1 MPAPRGKY
9 ELLALSDEELMK
21 ECRFDAMRGTGPG
34 GQKRNKTSSAAR
46 VTHLESGLS
55 AFDDVTRSQHQN
67 LKHALD
73 KLRGEIAVNLLPGV
87 GEPTPGIPLAPVPK
101 PNSRNYFLWLG
112 RIFDALLAT
121 DFQMP
126 EAAARFE
133 CSPSHLIRIV
143 AKDEFAWQKLA
154 EARQRRK
161 MTPLR
166 K

>member
-73 KLRGEIAVNLLPGV
+73 KLRGEIAVNLLPGE
-87 GEPTPGIPLAPVPK
+87 GESIPGIPLAPVPK

-112 RIFDALLAT
+112 KIFDALLAT

>member
-46 VTHLESGLS
+46 VIHLESGLS

-73 KLRGEIAVNLLPGV
+73 KLRGEIAVNLLPGE
-87 GEPTPGIPLAPVPK
+87 GETTPCIPIAPVPK

-112 RIFDALLAT
+112 KIFDALLAT

>member
-73 KLRGEIAVNLLPGV
+73 KLRGEIAVNLLPGEE
-87 GEPTPGIPLAPVPK
+87 EPTPCIPLAPVPK

-112 RIFDALLAT
+112 KIFDALLAT

>member
-73 KLRGEIAVNLLPGV
+73 KLRGEIAVNLLPGE

-101 PNSRNYFLWLG
+101 PN
-112 RIFDALLAT
+112 
-121 DFQMP
+121 
-126 EAAARFE
+126 
-133 CSPSHLIRIV
+133 
-143 AKDEFAWQKLA
+143 
-154 EARQRRK
+154 
-161 MTPLR
+161 
-166 K
+166 

>member
-73 KLRGEIAVNLLPGV
+73 KLRGEIAVNLLPGE
-87 GEPTPGIPLAPVPK
+87 GESTPCIPLAPVPK

>member
-73 KLRGEIAVNLLPGV
+73 KLRGEIAVNLLPGE
-87 GEPTPGIPLAPVPK
+87 GESAPGIPLAPVPK

>member
-73 KLRGEIAVNLLPGV
+73 KLRGEIAVNLLPGE
-87 GEPTPGIPLAPVPK
+87 GEATPCIPLAPVPK

-112 RIFDALLAT
+112 KIFDALLAT

>member
-73 KLRGEIAVNLLPGV
+73 KLRGEIAVNLISGE

-112 RIFDALLAT
+112 KIFDALLAT

>member
-73 KLRGEIAVNLLPGV
+73 KLRGEIAVNLLPGE
-87 GEPTPGIPLAPVPK
+87 GEATPGIPIAPVPK

-112 RIFDALLAT
+112 KIFDALLAT

>member
-73 KLRGEIAVNLLPGV
+73 KLRGEIAVNLLPGE
-87 GEPTPGIPLAPVPK
+87 GEPTPGIPIAPVPK

-166 K
+166 Q

>member
-73 KLRGEIAVNLLPGV
+73 KLRGEIAVNLLPGG
-87 GEPTPGIPLAPVPK
+87 GETTPGIPIAPVPK

-112 RIFDALLAT
+112 KIFDALLAT

>member
-1 MPAPRGKY
+1 M
-9 ELLALSDEELMK
+9 
-21 ECRFDAMRGTGPG
+21 
-34 GQKRNKTSSAAR
+34 
-46 VTHLESGLS
+46 S

-73 KLRGEIAVNLLPGV
+73 KLRGEIAVNLLPGE
-87 GEPTPGIPLAPVPK
+87 GEPTPGIPIAPVPK